1 MAQITKDL
9 YQFSIKIPFGDSN
22 FTLHQ
27 YLLLSEEPVLIATGT
42 MEHAENILPDIK
54 KLLNGKEL
62 KYIIFPHFESDECG
76 GLPVFLK
83 EYPDVVTICSNLS
96 ARELPGFGY
105 KGKIETKGQNDTL
118 LGDGFSFKF
127 INYPSEVHLQDGIVF
142 YEENRKIFFSS
153 DLMLR
158 FGDGRNQ
165 VIDSSWKQEV
175 DNINTQVI
183 PNENRLNI
191 LKKNLSSL
199 DPDFIAVGH
208 GYCINCNP
216 N

>member
-1 MAQITKDL
+1 MLEITKDL
-9 YQFSIKIPFGDSN
+9 YQFSIKIPFGDG

-27 YLLLSEEPVLIATGT
+27 YLLLSEEPVLIATGS

-76 GLPVFLK
+76 GLPVFLR
-83 EYPDVVTICSNLS
+83 EYPDVVTICSKLS

-105 KGKIETKGQNDTL
+105 KGKIEPKEQDDIL
-118 LGDGFSFKF
+118 VGDGFSFKF

-158 FGDGRNQ
+158 FGDGCNQ
-165 VIDSSWKQEV
+165 IINNTWKQEV
-175 DNINTQVI
+175 DSINAQII
-183 PNENRLNI
+183 PDENKLNI
-191 LKKNLSSL
+191 LKNNLYTL
-199 DPDFIAVGH
+199 KPTFVAVGH
-208 GYCINCNP
+208 GYCINCD
-216 N
+216 

>member
-1 MAQITKDL
+1 MTEITKDL
-9 YQFSIKIPFGDSN
+9 YQFSIKLPFMD

-76 GLPVFLK
+76 GLPVFLR
-83 EYPDVVTICSNLS
+83 EYPNVVAICSQLS

-105 KGKIETKGQNDTL
+105 KGKIEPKEQDDTL
-118 LGDGFSFKF
+118 VGNGFSFKF

-142 YEENRKIFFSS
+142 YEESRKIFFSS

-158 FGDGRNQ
+158 FGDGCAQ
-165 VIDSSWKQEV
+165 VIDSSWKHEV
-175 DNINTQVI
+175 DNITTQVI
-183 PNENRLNI
+183 PDENRLDM
-191 LKKNLSSL
+191 LKKSLSSL

-208 GYCINCNP
+208 GYCVNCNS